1 MPPRRFIT
9 FLSALVHAA
18 ILSTIV
24 VTQLLSLGPLPVPR
38 TVLAFSDAL
47 PIQLHDIPLP
57 PPARGS
63 SAPPEYRS
71 PGVAPIEAPSDIA
84 PERDLP
90 DRPAGPDMTG
100 VRGVETGVV
109 GGIDLPGTGLQV
121 DAPPPPPPVSREPI
135 RLHSGMQTPRKIVN
149 VPPRY
154 PPHAQLAHIEGV
166 VVLDA
171 VIDPTGRVTDVRVT
185 RSIQALDQAAIDA
198 VRQWRF
204 TPTLLNGE
212 PVSILLTVTVRF
224 TLGPS

>member
-9 FLSALVHAA
+9 LLSALVHAA
-18 ILSTIV
+18 ILSTIF
-24 VTQLLSLGPLPVPR
+24 VTQLLSLGPLPMPR

-47 PIQLHDIPLP
+47 PVRMMDIPLP

-63 SAPPEYRS
+63 AAPAEHTSANA
-71 PGVAPIEAPSDIA
+71 APIEAPSDIA
-84 PERDLP
+84 PERDTP
-90 DRPAGPDMTG
+90 DASSGHELIG
-100 VRGVETGVV
+100 VPGVEAGVA
-109 GGIDLPGTGLQV
+109 GGIDLPGQGLRIE
-121 DAPPPPPPVSREPI
+121 PPPPPPPASREPI
-135 RLHSGMQTPRKIVN
+135 RLHAGMHAPRKIVN

-154 PPHAQLAHIEGV
+154 PPHAQAARVEGT

-185 RSIQALDQAAIDA
+185 HSVNLLDQAALEA